1 MLSGQKL
8 LGSKKDRRL
17 DETAEILEKAEILQ
31 TPRVAGICKYKKNTF
46 IFVNR
51 RGCSPKAPP
60 SGGRYD
66 TS

>member
-31 TPRVAGICKYKKNTF
+31 TPRVAGIWYPYNDGFGF
-46 IFVNR
+46 IMVSLQY
-51 RGCSPKAPP
+51 GLLL
-60 SGGRYD
+60 
-66 TS
+66 